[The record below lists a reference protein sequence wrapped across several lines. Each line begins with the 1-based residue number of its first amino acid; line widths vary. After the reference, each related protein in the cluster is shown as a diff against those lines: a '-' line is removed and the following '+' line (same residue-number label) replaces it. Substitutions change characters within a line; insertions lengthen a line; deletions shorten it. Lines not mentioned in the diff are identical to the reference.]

1 MLSDYEAVAKLL
13 KNSGHAVVLTGAG
26 ISTESGIPDYRGPQG
41 LWRKYDPVKYVSR
54 STFETDPKTFWE
66 FNLPMWMQ
74 YKAAKP
80 NKAHFLVAELERL
93 GFIKAVI
100 TQNIDGLHKR
110 AGSKNV
116 YEVHGN
122 LETVTCLRCHKEY
135 PLEEAW
141 KQFNDGNIPQ
151 CSCGGLL
158 RPNVVLFEDPMP
170 DTFFQAVREVES
182 SDLMIVMGS
191 SLEVYPVA
199 QLPAMVTKLVVVNL
213 LPTPYDDRADY
224 VFHESTGEFSEKLAS
239 VLGIKLP

>member
-41 LWRKYDPVKYVSR
+41 LWRKYDPIKYVSR

-110 AGSKNV
+110 LAARMCTKSMATLRQLLVCDAIRNTLWKKLGSNST
-116 YEVHGN
+116 
-122 LETVTCLRCHKEY
+122 TVTYLNAAAEDYCVPMWFFSKIPCPIRFS
-135 PLEEAW
+135 
-141 KQFNDGNIPQ
+141 KQSG
-151 CSCGGLL
+151 
-158 RPNVVLFEDPMP
+158 
-170 DTFFQAVREVES
+170 
-182 SDLMIVMGS
+182 
-191 SLEVYPVA
+191 
-199 QLPAMVTKLVVVNL
+199 K
-213 LPTPYDDRADY
+213 
-224 VFHESTGEFSEKLAS
+224 
-239 VLGIKLP
+239 

>member
-41 LWRKYDPVKYVSR
+41 LWRKYDPIKYVSR

-93 GFIKAVI
+93 GFVKAVI

-135 PLEEAW
+135 PW
-141 KQFNDGNIPQ
+141 KKLGSNSTTVTYLNAAAEDYCVPMWFFSKIP
-151 CSCGGLL
+151 CPI
-158 RPNVVLFEDPMP
+158 R
-170 DTFFQAVREVES
+170 
-182 SDLMIVMGS
+182 
-191 SLEVYPVA
+191 
-199 QLPAMVTKLVVVNL
+199 
-213 LPTPYDDRADY
+213 
-224 VFHESTGEFSEKLAS
+224 FSKQS
-239 VLGIKLP
+239 GK

>member
-26 ISTESGIPDYRGPQG
+26 ISTESGITRLQG
-41 LWRKYDPVKYVSR
+41 SSRLWRKYDPIKYVSR

-93 GFIKAVI
+93 GFVKAVI

-122 LETVTCLRCHKEY
+122 LETVTCFCDAIRNIL
-135 PLEEAW
+135 W
-141 KQFNDGNIPQ
+141 KKLGSNSTTVTYLNAAAEDYYVPMWFFSKIP
-151 CSCGGLL
+151 CPIRFSK
-158 RPNVVLFEDPMP
+158 
-170 DTFFQAVREVES
+170 
-182 SDLMIVMGS
+182 
-191 SLEVYPVA
+191 
-199 QLPAMVTKLVVVNL
+199 QLGK
-213 LPTPYDDRADY
+213 
-224 VFHESTGEFSEKLAS
+224 
-239 VLGIKLP
+239 